1 MKKLATPGLL
11 LIFCLLT
18 IDLFSQYD
26 QRRSLTVSN
35 TNDQKGVASATAYLD
50 YAIRKFEK
58 EIWIP
63 VSYSQV
69 KVNPDAGYWYKGKLY
84 KNEVPGLRELLAT
97 GKTSAPTVVFDV
109 YYNDIKQS
117 THTVFITETNNL
129 GLLGD
134 VIRLKATESQLKNP
148 NYRLV
153 AVTMTNFNN
162 VDWWYKAESL
172 IETYEKEKKNQFEY
186 KNLVLEADRA
196 FNQKNYAEALTR
208 YNEASRHKLADNY
221 ARQQLEK
228 VKEALQKE
236 KSTDRFNEL
245 MNAGQKAEDNKNFTE
260 AYRHYQAASKMGV
273 DDSRATIQANRAQRM
288 LDQLKKEDEERI
300 KKAEQDK
307 KDRDQAA
314 IDKLVKEKE
323 EADRIL
329 DKKNEEY
336 QEDLDEKMRE
346 ETRKLKDEEEKLFK
360 ENLDKQLKEDQAKR
374 DKARQEEEAKLKKEQ
389 DERDRYDNRLL
400 ERFTSN
406 MQWDPVK
413 YMELKNKADN
423 YFQTG
428 IKINPYAALEL
439 KNEWWDTNHFMKDFR
454 DDLNEP
460 RRQEAWKKSQDLLY
474 EQENQFDIA
483 KYYYMEAIQ
492 YTDNGSYQH
501 QYLLRKMKMMNEL
514 LDIQRTS
521 IKLNRVDEDI
531 RKQNYQDAKAWG
543 IINRQRNN
551 KLKSELAYQHLTQ
564 QYQYPTRDYKGPDA
578 SNAMQKQL
586 NFENRLNAADQQLR
600 MDNAVTGMTHQLA
613 VGALVDPNKTA
624 DYYANGAMGINLF
637 AFSGGLTFPVVDNTE
652 DNPDYVMGSGTAN
665 LAVMPF
671 TGGFDWWIQRT
682 KILDLA
688 LTGDFTFGVLP
699 FMGYK
704 NVYVSYGFNSKV
716 NLGYKAIKLA
726 IEADFHSRSGSYQ
739 YDEDVAMQD
748 NQFWQNR
755 SMIYT
760 GKFNYSVLRVGGGL
774 HIQYGDE
781 YGDGYTR
788 ILAYAEKPSFYQNFD
803 YTKPVIS
810 FGIQCMFADGLTFNG
825 TFADDYPVA
834 GEAKYMMRNYS
845 SRSHW
850 SFSFGKIWTLAKTK

>member
-1 MKKLATPGLL
+1 MIKLATTGLL
-11 LIFCLLT
+11 LFFCF
-18 IDLFSQYD
+18 FSTVSFAQYD
-26 QRRSLTVSN
+26 QKRSLTVNN

-50 YAIRKFEK
+50 YTISKFDK

-63 VSYSQV
+63 VSYSLV

-84 KNEVPGLRELLAT
+84 KHEVPGLIELLVS
-97 GKTSAPTVVFDV
+97 GKTSAPTVIFDV

-117 THTVFITETNNL
+117 THTLFITETNNL

-134 VIRLKATESQLKNP
+134 NIRLKATEAQLKNP

-153 AVTMTNFNN
+153 AVTMKSFNN

-172 IETYEKEKKNQFEY
+172 IETYERNKKDESEY
-186 KNLVLEADRA
+186 RDIVNEADQA
-196 FNQKNYAEALTR
+196 FNQKNYAEALTK
-208 YNEASRHKLADNY
+208 YNAAIRHKLADQY

-228 VKEALQKE
+228 VKEALLKE

-245 MNAGQKAEDNKNFTE
+245 MNAGQKAEDNENFAE
-260 AYRHYQAASKMGV
+260 ALRHYQTASKMGV
-273 DDSRATIQANRAQRM
+273 DDSRASISASRTQRM
-288 LDQLKKEDEERI
+288 LDKLKKDEEERI

-307 KDRDQAA
+307 LDRDKEA
-314 IDKLVKEKE
+314 IDKLEKNKA

-329 DKKNEEY
+329 EKKQEEY
-336 QEDLDEKMRE
+336 EEELDKKMRE

-374 DKARQEEEAKLKKEQ
+374 DKVRQEEEAKVKKEQ
-389 DERDRYDNRLL
+389 DDRRRYDDKLL
-400 ERFTSN
+400 DRFTKN

-428 IKINPYAALEL
+428 ININPYAALEL
-439 KNEWWDTNHFMKDFR
+439 KNEWWDTNLFMKDFR

-460 RRQEAWKKSQDLLY
+460 RRQQAWEKSQDLLY
-474 EQENQFDIA
+474 DQEHQFDIA

-501 QYLLRKMKMMNEL
+501 QYLLRKMKMMNDL
-514 LDIQRTS
+514 LDIQKTS
-521 IKLNRVDEDI
+521 IKLNRVDEEI

-600 MDNAVTGMTHQLA
+600 MDNAITGMTSQLA

-624 DYYANGAMGINLF
+624 DSYGNGAMGINLF
-637 AFSGGLTFPVVDNTE
+637 AFSGGLTYPVVDNTE
-652 DNPDYVMGSGTAN
+652 DNPDYVMNSGTAN

-671 TGGFDWWIQRT
+671 TGGFDWWIQR
-682 KILDLA
+682 
-688 LTGDFTFGVLP
+688 P
-699 FMGYK
+699 
-704 NVYVSYGFNSKV
+704 
-716 NLGYKAIKLA
+716 
-726 IEADFHSRSGSYQ
+726 GS
-739 YDEDVAMQD
+739 
-748 NQFWQNR
+748 W
-755 SMIYT
+755 I
-760 GKFNYSVLRVGGGL
+760 
-774 HIQYGDE
+774 
-781 YGDGYTR
+781 
-788 ILAYAEKPSFYQNFD
+788 
-803 YTKPVIS
+803 
-810 FGIQCMFADGLTFNG
+810 
-825 TFADDYPVA
+825 
-834 GEAKYMMRNYS
+834 
-845 SRSHW
+845 
-850 SFSFGKIWTLAKTK
+850 